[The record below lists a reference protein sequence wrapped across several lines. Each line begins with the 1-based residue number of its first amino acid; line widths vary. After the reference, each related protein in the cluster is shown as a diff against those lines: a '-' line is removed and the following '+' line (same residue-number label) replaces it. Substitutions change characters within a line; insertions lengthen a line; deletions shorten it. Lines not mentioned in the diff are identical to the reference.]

1 MKKKIFVLALV
12 MTMAFCANAQ
22 RDGFFSD
29 WQYEDRTVSDPND
42 FGLSLPNTTIGS
54 NENSNG
60 APLGSGLLILTALG
74 GGYALIRNKQK

>member
-29 WQYEDRTVSDPND
+29 WQYEDRTISDPNGL
-42 FGLSLPNTTIGS
+42 GLSLPNTTIGS

>member
-29 WQYEDRTVSDPND
+29 WQYEDRTISDPND
-42 FGLSLPNTTIGS
+42 LGLSLPNTTIGS

-60 APLGSGLLILTALG
+60 APLGSGLLVLTALG

>member
-1 MKKKIFVLALV
+1 MKKKILVLALA

-29 WQYEDRTVSDPND
+29 WEYEDRNLGDNN
-42 FGLSLPNTTIGS
+42 GLGMPTTPIGS
-54 NENSNG
+54 SLNSSA

-74 GGYALIRNKQK
+74 GCYALIRKKQ